1 MHLRSALILLITA
14 SAAAAQPLGGH
25 FLQNSDVS
33 LLFGLTTVPSHT
45 LSNPAIT
52 VRGATTGTGVS
63 FGYGY
68 QLWRLAGATVWLQYS
83 NTSAGH
89 SLGAGSAGSID
100 GGWGSY
106 TLGGRISVPVTSR
119 LVLFGMV
126 GGGAGSFHQY
136 NLGADGSAKSF
147 ETWHGVAETSGG
159 FDIRVLRHFSLR
171 IQATDIV
178 SGRNLSGYPGVN
190 HFAALG
196 GIAFH
201 Q

>member
-1 MHLRSALILLITA
+1 MHLRSALILLIAA
-14 SAAAAQPLGGH
+14 SAAAAQPFGGQ

-45 LSNPAIT
+45 LSNPAIA
-52 VRGATTGTGVS
+52 VRGATSGSVS
-63 FGYGY
+63 NFGYGY
-68 QLWRLAGATVWLQYS
+68 QLGRLAGATVWLQYS
-83 NTSAGH
+83 NTSGGP
-89 SLGAGSAGSID
+89 SLGAGTAGSID
-100 GGWGSY
+100 GGWGAY
-106 TLGGRISVPVTSR
+106 TLGGRISLPVTSR
-119 LVLFGMV
+119 LVLFGIT

-147 ETWHGVAETSGG
+147 ETWHGVGETSGG

-171 IQATDIV
+171 FQATDVI